1 MASRGLEVSAVG
13 VAAAYASWL
22 DALLLDTVDVAL
34 APALEALGVRPVVT
48 DTFMRNCESEIALA
62 RRVLE
67 ALR

>member
-1 MASRGLEVSAVG
+1 M
-13 VAAAYASWL
+13 AAAYASWL